1 MLFRSYQRENLP
13 GDVVAG
19 IIVAIMLV
27 PQGMAYALLA
37 GLPPQVGLYASIV
50 PLMIYGLLGSSRALS
65 VGPTAMVSLLVASG
79 LAHYADGDTSQYIA
93 LSLILALEIGII
105 QLLMGLFRVGFLVNF
120 LSHPV
125 LSGFTSAAALI
136 IGFSQLKHITGL
148 SIPRSEQII
157 EIAIFAGE
165 SLSQIDVTTLVLSLA
180 SLAILLFFKYGMP
193 AIARR
198 FPPAFEIPLTKTG
211 PLLVVMLGTI
221 LAAILQPDMAIVGEV
236 PRGLPYLTMPAL
248 DLELWQEMLPIAL
261 TISVLGYMESI
272 SVAKS
277 LASRKRQKINANQ
290 ELLALGAANVGSAFT
305 GGYPV
310 TGGFSRSLVNYSA
323 GSNSGLASI
332 ITAVLVGLT
341 VLVLTPLFYY
351 LPNAI
356 LATIII
362 VAVAGLIDLK
372 TVRHTW
378 QYSKVDFA
386 SLLITFVAVLGMGI
400 ESGIIV
406 GVVSSLVLHIW
417 RTSRPHIAIVG
428 RVGSSEHFRNVKRH
442 SVTTYPHIVSIRV
455 DESLYF
461 PNAQYLQN
469 FILEE
474 VADHEEVACLVLVCS
489 AVNYIDVSALDMLEH
504 LREDLKRIG
513 VELYLAE
520 VKGPVFDRL
529 QRVGFVDEL
538 GEDHIF
544 LSLHQ
549 AMEQLTWRLAERVS
563 DGTAMPPVY
572 RDSVQGD
579 TEIPA
584 EVAIP

>member
-1 MLFRSYQRENLP
+1 MLFRPYHREDLP
-13 GDVVAG
+13 RDIIAG
-19 IIVAIMLV
+19 TIVAILLV

-79 LAHYADGDTSQYIA
+79 LAGYAEGETSLYVA
-93 LSLILALEIGII
+93 LSLILALEIGVI
-105 QLLMGLFRVGFLVNF
+105 QLLMGLVRVGFLVSF

-125 LSGFTSAAALI
+125 LSGFTSAAAI
-136 IGFSQLKHITGL
+136 IIAFSQIKHITGL
-148 SIPRSEQII
+148 PIARSEHIYD
-157 EIAIFAGE
+157 IATGAVAR
-165 SLSQIDVTTLVLSLA
+165 LAQTDLPTLVMSLA
-180 SLAILLFFKYGMP
+180 SIAILLFFKYRMP
-193 AIARR
+193 IIAKRLS
-198 FPPAFEIPLTKTG
+198 PAFEIPLTKTG
-211 PLLVVMLGTI
+211 PLLVVVLGTL
-221 LAAILQPDMAIVGEV
+221 LAAVLQPEMAIVGEV
-236 PRGLPYLTMPAL
+236 PRGLPPLTMPEM
-248 DLELWQEMLPIAL
+248 DLELWREMLPIAL

-277 LASRKRQKINANQ
+277 LASRQRQKINANQ
-290 ELLALGAANVGSAFT
+290 ELLAIGAANVGAAFT

-310 TGGFSRSLVNYSA
+310 TGGFSRSLVNYAA
-323 GSNSGLASI
+323 GAESGLASI

-341 VLVLTPLFYY
+341 VLVLTPLFFY
-351 LPNAI
+351 LPNAV

-372 TVRHTW
+372 TVKHAW
-378 QYSKVDFA
+378 QYSKADFA
-386 SLLITFVAVLGMGI
+386 SLAITFFVVLSIGI

-406 GVVSSLVLHIW
+406 GVVSSLVLYIW

-428 RVGSSEHFRNVKRH
+428 RVDSTEHFRNVKRH
-442 SVTTYPHIVSIRV
+442 RVTTHPRIVAIRV

-474 VADHEEVACLVLVCS
+474 VADHEEVACVVLVCS

-504 LREDLKRIG
+504 LQEDLQRIG

-529 QRVGFVDEL
+529 TYIGFVDEL

-549 AMEQLTWRLAERVS
+549 AMTELTRRLQQRIDEAGTVDGEYSMLPVAEMDS
-563 DGTAMPPVY
+563 EIAML
-572 RDSVQGD
+572 
-579 TEIPA
+579 
-584 EVAIP
+584 